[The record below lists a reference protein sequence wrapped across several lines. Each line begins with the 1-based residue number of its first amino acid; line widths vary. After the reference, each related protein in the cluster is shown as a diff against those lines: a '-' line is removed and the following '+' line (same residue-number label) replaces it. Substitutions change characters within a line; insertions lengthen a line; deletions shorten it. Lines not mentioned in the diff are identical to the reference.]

1 MVKTFEEVELL
12 LSLEPG
18 YASARREPGRVAALE
33 RRLGIACPRSIREWY
48 ERDDATSVL
57 ATYSNTD
64 HPLDLA
70 HMEVVGDRIVF
81 MIENQGVCRWAFRV
95 GGADDPEVLVQ
106 EEETPWQS
114 CDCGFARFV
123 AAQVFDWADGWAE
136 DSRILWGDPPTVQT
150 LAWVAERFQAGP
162 IGRQRGWPTHRF
174 FDDRCRITIQGEEW
188 WVKAKSFADMDQ
200 LLDMLQPFYE
210 GEL

>member
-81 MIENQGVCRWAFRV
+81 MIENQGYADNVTFFTNVSFDRPGAYSVLILINGKQVGEKHIFIHHVPQQPPAASSVNSESWRRPNVCTITTRIYSSSMRI
-95 GGADDPEVLVQ
+95 
-106 EEETPWQS
+106 S
-114 CDCGFARFV
+114 
-123 AAQVFDWADGWAE
+123 
-136 DSRILWGDPPTVQT
+136 SR
-150 LAWVAERFQAGP
+150 RS
-162 IGRQRGWPTHRF
+162 R
-174 FDDRCRITIQGEEW
+174 
-188 WVKAKSFADMDQ
+188 
-200 LLDMLQPFYE
+200 
-210 GEL
+210 